1 VIRHGYLKAG
11 TVGWLPGGS
20 AAACEQPTGAGFAG
34 GLEEVLVASVIAF
47 DVNETLLDLRAL
59 DEPFGELLGS
69 AALRPQWFTLML
81 QLAFTGGLTGR
92 YVDFTTSQRAALA
105 MLAEREGVPLT
116 ATDIDGLVSRMSSLP
131 PHPEVPGA
139 LAALARTRLRLVA
152 LTNSV
157 QHVAEAQL
165 ASAGLSDSFE
175 AVLSADATGHLKPAP
190 QPYRAVAERCG
201 VPMGEVR
208 LVAAHS
214 WDIAGALAAG
224 CQAAFVARPGMVL
237 SPLGGPPGIIGPDL
251 AAVAGQIISTDG

>member
-1 VIRHGYLKAG
+1 
-11 TVGWLPGGS
+11 
-20 AAACEQPTGAGFAG
+20 
-34 GLEEVLVASVIAF
+34 VIAF

-59 DEPFGELLGS
+59 DEPFEALLGS
-69 AALRPQWFTLML
+69 ATLRPQWFTLML
-81 QLAFTGGLTGR
+81 QLAFTGGLTGQ
-92 YVDFTTSQRAALA
+92 YVDFTTAQRAALA

-116 ATDIDGLVSRMSSLP
+116 ASVIDALAGRMSSLP

-157 QHVAEAQL
+157 QHIATAQL
-165 ASAGLSDSFE
+165 ASAGLTGFFE
-175 AVLSADATGHLKPAP
+175 AVISADITGHLKPAP

-237 SPLGGPPGIIGPDL
+237 SPLGDPPAITGPDL
-251 AAVAGQIISTDG
+251 AAVVQQIISIDG

>member
-1 VIRHGYLKAG
+1 M
-11 TVGWLPGGS
+11 
-20 AAACEQPTGAGFAG
+20 
-34 GLEEVLVASVIAF
+34 ASVIAF

-59 DEPFGELLGS
+59 DEPFEALLGS
-69 AALRPQWFTLML
+69 ASLRPQWFTLML
-81 QLAFTGGLTGR
+81 QLAFTGGLTGQ
-92 YVDFTTSQRAALA
+92 YVDFTAAQRAALA

-116 ATDIDGLVSRMSSLP
+116 GSDIDGLVDRMSSLP

-139 LAALARTRLRLVA
+139 LAALARTQLRLVA

-157 QHVAEAQL
+157 QHIATAQL
-165 ASAGLSDSFE
+165 ASTGLSDFFE
-175 AVLSADATGHLKPAP
+175 AVISADSTGHLKPAP

-201 VPMGEVR
+201 VPSREVR

-237 SPLGGPPGIIGPDL
+237 SPLADPPGITGPDL
-251 AAVAGQIISTDG
+251 AAVAQQIINIDG